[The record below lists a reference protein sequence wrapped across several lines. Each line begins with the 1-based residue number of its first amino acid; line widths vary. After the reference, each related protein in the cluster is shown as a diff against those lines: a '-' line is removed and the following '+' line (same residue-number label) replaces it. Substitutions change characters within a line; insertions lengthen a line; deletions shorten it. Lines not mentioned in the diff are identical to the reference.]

1 MPDSGSPAMQECI
14 LMEENNQNRK
24 IVSFNKKFYSIDAVE
39 EAIADFSE
47 ICRASIIE
55 NDDKIVVELDS
66 KHEFDSPLKEEFC
79 NYVLGLLKN
88 KGLV

>member
-1 MPDSGSPAMQECI
+1 
-14 LMEENNQNRK
+14 MEENNQNKK
-24 IVSFNKKFYSIDAVE
+24 IVSFNKKFYSIDAVD

-47 ICRASIIE
+47 ICRARVIE
-55 NDDKIVVELDS
+55 NNDDKIVVELDS
-66 KHEFDSPLKEEFC
+66 KQEFDAPLKEEFC

>member
-1 MPDSGSPAMQECI
+1 
-14 LMEENNQNRK
+14 MEENNQNRK

-39 EAIADFSE
+39 EAIADFSD
-47 ICRASIIE
+47 ISRARVIE
-55 NDDKIVVELDS
+55 NDDDKIVVELDS